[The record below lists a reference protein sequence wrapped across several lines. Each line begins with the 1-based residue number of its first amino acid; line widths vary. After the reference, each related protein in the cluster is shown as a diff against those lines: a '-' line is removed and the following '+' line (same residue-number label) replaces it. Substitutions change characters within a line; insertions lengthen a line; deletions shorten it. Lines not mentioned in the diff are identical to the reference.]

1 MSTFFPRKEDI
12 ERKWFVVDAA
22 DLPIGRVSSF
32 VASILMGKR
41 NPLYTPHLDMG
52 DHVIVVNA
60 DKVVYTGRKSSK
72 KLYRRHSMRPGGLV
86 EITAEK
92 MMEKHP
98 TRPVELAVKG
108 MLPKTK
114 LGRQMYTK
122 LHVYAGPEH
131 QNQAQKPEQIV
142 VQA

>member
-12 ERKWFVVDAA
+12 DRKWFVVDAA
-22 DLPIGRVSSF
+22 GIPIGRVSSF

-60 DKVVYTGRKSSK
+60 EKVVYSGK
-72 KLYRRHSMRPGGLV
+72 KLKQKVYRRHSMKPGSLV
-86 EITAEK
+86 EIRADK
-92 MMEKHP
+92 MLQRHP
-98 TRPVELAVKG
+98 SRPLELAVKG

-114 LGRQMYTK
+114 LGRKMYTK

-131 QNQAQKPEQIV
+131 QHQAQQPEPLA